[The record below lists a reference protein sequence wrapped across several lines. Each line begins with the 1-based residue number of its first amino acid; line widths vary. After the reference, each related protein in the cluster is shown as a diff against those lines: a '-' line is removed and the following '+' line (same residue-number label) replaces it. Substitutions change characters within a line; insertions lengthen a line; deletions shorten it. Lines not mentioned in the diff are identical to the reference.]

1 MATLKAARTTGTKKV
16 TVRKATAAS
25 TAKVEH
31 TFPDGTK
38 FSGTIDQLEKVASAL
53 GLKLTGIGKV
63 PRGYYMSESKG
74 LVRIAEMNDHHIRRA
89 LVKRS
94 KDFFTEIYSKDDT
107 NKEFLRKYT
116 DLTLDHV
123 VVDLFNELQ
132 KRG

>member
-1 MATLKAARTTGTKKV
+1 MATLKASRTAGTKKV
-16 TVRKATAAS
+16 TVRKS
-25 TAKVEH
+25 SEVIEH

-38 FSGTIDQLEKVASAL
+38 FTGTFDQLEKVASAL
-53 GLKLTGIGKV
+53 GLKITGVGRT

-74 LVRIAEMNDHHIRRA
+74 LVKITEMNDHHIRRA

-94 KDFFTEIYSKDDT
+94 KDYFTEIYVKDDT

-116 DLTLDHV
+116 DLTLDNV